1 MSKIIEICKKYSMI
15 SEERFKNNINSVK
28 TVQKKNILGDIVEI
42 GVWKGGSILSMILE
56 YEKYQENNR
65 TFHLYDT
72 FSGMTDPTI
81 HDKDLWN
88 NDASLLLN
96 YDGIKDVVKAAAD
109 LDEVKSNICNHTK
122 YEKIQ
127 YHQGDILKNKY
138 YPEKIAILRL
148 DTDWYESTKYELDNF
163 YDKVSLGGIVIID
176 DYGHWKGCKQAVDEF
191 LANHP
196 KIKIKKTDYTGI
208 WFTKID

>member
-1 MSKIIEICKKYSMI
+1 MKKIIEICKKYSMI

-28 TVQKKNILGDIVEI
+28 NIQKKNILGDIVEI

-72 FSGMTDPTI
+72 FSGMTDPTV

-88 NDASLLLN
+88 NQADVLLK
-96 YDGIKDVVKAAAD
+96 YDGTKDVIKAAAG
-109 LDEVKSNICNHTK
+109 LEEVKANISNHTK

-127 YHQGDILKNKY
+127 YHQGDILKNEY
-138 YPEKIAILRL
+138 YPDKIAILRL
-148 DTDWYESTKYELDNF
+148 DTDWYESTKFELDNF
-163 YDKVSLGGIVIID
+163 YDKVSVGGIVIVD
-176 DYGHWKGCKQAVDEF
+176 DYGHWQGCKQAVDEF
-191 LANHP
+191 LVKHP

-208 WFTKID
+208 WFTKD